1 MYTRE
6 NKYIQYIYI
15 ATHKICGEMGSIHIL
30 YTCKSDIIIII
41 IIHIY
46 SGETQKISQTYSH
59 QIISNNIK

>member
-1 MYTRE
+1 M
-6 NKYIQYIYI
+6 
-15 ATHKICGEMGSIHIL
+15 CGEMGSIHIL
-30 YTCKSDIIIII
+30 YTCKSDIIII